1 VPLMTP
7 TAMTNDS
14 ERPGQ
19 SLYLPVLGLR
29 TGIVR
34 QQEGG
39 MLSSGIGAD
48 VNAAVD
54 QANRHLLAA
63 EEAQHTAMVAT
74 PEDRGNSSAG
84 HMVLKPG
91 GRVRTQSA
99 AAPMSASWSGWPGGP
114 QRPPPPRRSRTLYEV
129 VRAFYDAVKFTAV
142 TVPGERDF
150 LAPVSDAALG
160 YRNKTSEL

>member
-1 VPLMTP
+1 
-7 TAMTNDS
+7 
-14 ERPGQ
+14 
-19 SLYLPVLGLR
+19 
-29 TGIVR
+29 
-34 QQEGG
+34 

-63 EEAQHTAMVAT
+63 EEALHTAMVAT

-99 AAPMSASWSGWPGGP
+99 AA
-114 QRPPPPRRSRTLYEV
+114 
-129 VRAFYDAVKFTAV
+129 
-142 TVPGERDF
+142 
-150 LAPVSDAALG
+150 AADV
-160 YRNKTSEL
+160 SELVRLARRVAETTTTQTQPHPV